1 MKRVHPRNI
10 FGDLKIE
17 PSNLIGIYGTP
28 YKRGDGLSHDE
39 IINAIQ
45 NPIGTKC
52 LSEMAKGCKKVLIVT
67 DDNTRTTPLSLIL
80 PPVLDELKAGGVT
93 EKMITFLIGLGT
105 HRSMN
110 VDEIKKKYGAKLA
123 DKYRIVN
130 HNWKDSDSLLT
141 LGRCQLGFDII
152 INKLA
157 LEADLM
163 LSVGSIVP
171 HATTG
176 FSGGGKTIIPGICGE
191 KTVEDTHWMA
201 LNYSMREILGKLNN
215 PIRDAINSI
224 CRKVNLRM
232 IINTILFGEKNIYGI
247 VVGDLESAHRK
258 GVELCKEIYEIEIP
272 EKADIVIADAY
283 PNDIDLRQ
291 AIKAICAA
299 DIVCRDGG
307 AIILVADCPE
317 GVAPQF
323 PEFAKYGFKNPETL
337 YQDVEKGKFK
347 QKIMAYTLVA
357 IGRIISRRVRPIL
370 VSPNIDSTLAENIGF
385 FWNNNLQDAVDR
397 AFQMVGKDSRIIGL
411 QQAGQIVPVL
421 PTSMDRGFNK
431 HE

>member
-1 MKRVHPRNI
+1 MKRVHTKNF

-28 YKRGDGLSHDE
+28 HEWGDGLSDDE

-67 DDNTRTTPLSLIL
+67 DDNTRATPLSRIL
-80 PPVLDELKAGGVT
+80 PLVLDELKAGGVT

-110 VDEIKKKYGAKLA
+110 IDEIKKKYGAKLS

-130 HNWKDSDSLLT
+130 HDWKDSNSLLT
-141 LGRCQLGFDII
+141 LGRCQLGFDVI

-157 LEADLM
+157 QETDLM
-163 LSVGSIVP
+163 ISVGSIVP

-191 KTVEDTHWMA
+191 KTVEETHWIA

-215 PIRDAINSI
+215 PIRDAINII

-232 IINTILFGEKNIYGI
+232 IINTVLFDEKNIYGI
-247 VVGDLESAHRK
+247 VAGDMESAHRK

-307 AIILVADCPE
+307 VIILVADCPE

-337 YQDVEKGKFK
+337 YRDVEKGKFK

-370 VSPNIDSTLAENIGF
+370 VSPNIDSSLAENIGF

-411 QQAGQIVPVL
+411 QQAGQIVPAL
-421 PTSMDRGFNK
+421 PTSMD
-431 HE
+431 

>member
-1 MKRVHPRNI
+1 MKRILTRNI
-10 FGDLKIE
+10 FGDLKID
-17 PSNLIGIYGTP
+17 PSNMIGIYGTP
-28 YKRGDGLSHDE
+28 HKRGDGRSDDE

-52 LSEMAKGCKKVLIVT
+52 LGEMAKGCKKVLIVT
-67 DDNTRTTPLSLIL
+67 DDNTRATPLSRIL

-110 VDEIKKKYGAKLA
+110 IDEIKKKYGAKLS

-130 HNWKDSDSLLT
+130 HDWKDSNSLLT
-141 LGRCQLGFDII
+141 LGRCQLGFDVI

-157 LEADLM
+157 QETDLM
-163 LSVGSIVP
+163 ISVGSIVP

-191 KTVEDTHWMA
+191 KTVEETHWIA

-232 IINTILFGEKNIYGI
+232 IINTVLFDEKNIYGI
-247 VVGDLESAHRK
+247 VAGDMESAHRK

-307 AIILVADCPE
+307 VIILVADCPE

-337 YQDVEKGKFK
+337 YRDVEKGKFK

-370 VSPNIDSTLAENIGF
+370 VSPNIDSSLAENIGF

-411 QQAGQIVPVL
+411 QQAGQIVPAL
-421 PTSMDRGFNK
+421 PTSMD
-431 HE
+431 